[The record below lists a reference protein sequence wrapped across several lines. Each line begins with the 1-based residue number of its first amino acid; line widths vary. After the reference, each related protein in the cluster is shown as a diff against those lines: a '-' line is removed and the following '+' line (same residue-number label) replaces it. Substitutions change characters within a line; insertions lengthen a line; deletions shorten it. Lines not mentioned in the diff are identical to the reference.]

1 MLKGN
6 HDKPPEFKGILFADS
21 FNELIFVDTWLG
33 VPVCE
38 DLYAAMKNHLSQ
50 GVKAGSP
57 SQPGLKKRVYLVV
70 HPT

>member
-6 HDKPPEFKGILFADS
+6 HDKPPDFKGILFADS

-50 GVKAGSP
+50 GVKAET
-57 SQPGLKKRVYLVV
+57 SQLGLRKMVYLVV